1 MTRGSTGPARTP
13 DLTDPDC
20 FGHWSTEK
28 IRFQDIDRL
37 DHVNN
42 VALAAY
48 AESGRVEFLESL
60 VPDMLRQHGAPFWVI
75 AQLNIRFLAQSRYPG
90 RVRIGTCV
98 LRIGNSS
105 VTLGQGMFTDETCI
119 ATAESVVVLVDPET
133 GRGSELPGNVHAA
146 LAAHAPRTAGDRE
159 GA

>member
-1 MTRGSTGPARTP
+1 MSSAEADAARSP
-13 DLTDPDC
+13 ELADPDS
-20 FGHWSTEK
+20 FKHWTAEK

-60 VPDMLRQHGAPFWVI
+60 APDMLYQRGAPFWVI
-75 AQLNIRFLAQSRYPG
+75 AQLNIRFLAQSRFPG
-90 RVRIGTCV
+90 NVRIGTCV
-98 LRIGNSS
+98 LRIGNTS
-105 VTLGQGMFTDETCI
+105 VTLGQGMFHGDTCI

-133 GRGSELPGNVHAA
+133 GRGHTLPGKVRSA
-146 LAAHAPRTAGDRE
+146 LAVHLHERDSANR
-159 GA
+159 

>member
-1 MTRGSTGPARTP
+1 MSGAVSGNGEVP
-13 DLTDPDC
+13 DLANPEC
-20 FGHWSTEK
+20 FRHWTTEK

-60 VPDMLRQHGAPFWVI
+60 APDMLYQRGAPFWVI
-75 AQLNIRFLAQSRYPG
+75 AQLNIRFLAQSRFPG
-90 RVRIGTCV
+90 RVRIGTRV
-98 LRIGNSS
+98 LRTGNSS
-105 VTLGQGMFTDETCI
+105 VTLGQGMFTDDTCI

-133 GRGSELPGNVHAA
+133 GRGMELPEAVRGA
-146 LAAHAPRTAGDRE
+146 LAAHASQVRASV
-159 GA
+159 

>member
-1 MTRGSTGPARTP
+1 MSDGVSGSGASP
-13 DLTDPDC
+13 DLADPQR
-20 FGHWSTEK
+20 FAHWTTEK

-60 VPDMLRQHGAPFWVI
+60 APDMLYQRGAPFWVI
-75 AQLNIRFLAQSRYPG
+75 AQLNIRFLAQSRFPG
-90 RVRIGTCV
+90 QVRIGTCV
-98 LRIGNSS
+98 LRIGNTSA
-105 VTLGQGMFTDETCI
+105 TLGQGMFHGDTCI

-133 GRGSELPGNVHAA
+133 GRGHALPEEVRSA
-146 LAAHAPRTAGDRE
+146 LVSCLQGE
-159 GA
+159 GAGGA